1 MALSSKLEDIKR
13 SLLQDDFAVTVEGVR
28 EQLHHHQHVRKWIV
42 KAPIELLENEAE
54 KVITI
59 IKNSCDCQ
67 SEEELKDEYK
77 NSMIQV
83 RAFNLLLG
91 KFSRQCIGIVAK
103 T

>member
-42 KAPIELLENEAE
+42 KAPIELLDNEAE
-54 KVITI
+54 KVINV
-59 IKNSCDCQ
+59 IKTSCDCD
-67 SEEELKDEYK
+67 SEDELKDEYK

-83 RAFNLLLG
+83 RSIEISPESLHIF
-91 KFSRQCIGIVAK
+91 
-103 T
+103 

>member
-54 KVITI
+54 KVIHV
-59 IKNSCDCQ
+59 IKTSCDCD
-67 SEEELKDEYK
+67 SEDELKDEYK

-83 RAFNLLLG
+83 C
-91 KFSRQCIGIVAK
+91 SC
-103 T
+103 